1 MSVVSCQIRDKLSQ
15 EAWNTRHLIN
25 EFCNLCDGL
34 LYHFVQFSLS
44 TNDNSGNTAWA
55 RSHTL
60 ISLRS
65 HKSHYRRHK
74 LSEPESASFVFIVF
88 TFLTFEM
95 RVVSETVAD
104 ITVDSDEFP
113 VKHQTVFQEDN
124 KTSKLGVNFLL
135 SPRCLRYNRSICFR
149 KYLFPRKMMMKG
161 RY

>member
-1 MSVVSCQIRDKLSQ
+1 MTLQ
-15 EAWNTRHLIN
+15 LIN

-34 LYHFVQFSLS
+34 LYIILS
-44 TNDNSGNTAWA
+44 NLQMTILGTQHGQGA

-60 ISLRS
+60 ISPRS

-74 LSEPESASFVFIVF
+74 LSEPEPASFVFIVF

-135 SPRCLRYNRSICFR
+135 SPRCLKSNPSICFR
-149 KYLFPRKMMMKG
+149 KYLLSRKMMMKG